1 MQYDNTFEDHLEM
14 LMQFGY
20 VTFFSS
26 AFPLAALCAFANN
39 FFEIRCDAFKLCKT
53 CQRPFAQRVRS
64 IGPWQDALEIMSV
77 VAVMVNCALIG
88 VSDLA
93 DRLFPN
99 FTPAQR
105 IVLIVI
111 LEVR

>member
-1 MQYDNTFEDHLEM
+1 
-14 LMQFGY
+14 MQFGY